1 MSNIDEKV
9 VDRIKKLE
17 REVERLRVKE
27 SPGAWLAYTPTFTAG
42 TGTFADTT
50 GSYGRYC
57 TIGKVMHISIYFKV
71 VDKGTASGVW
81 YFSLP
86 SGTTCSVS
94 SAGYGREILLTGKMQ
109 QLIILSSET
118 TVAVRNYDNTSSIKT
133 GHAFICNITLG
144 V

>member
-1 MSNIDEKV
+1 MNFDEKTV
-9 VDRIKKLE
+9 ERIKKLE

-27 SPGAWLAYTPTFTAG
+27 SPGAWQSWTPTFAAG

-50 GSYGRYC
+50 GSIGWYC
-57 TIGKVMHISIYFKV
+57 TIGKVMHISIYFNV

-86 SGTTCSVS
+86 SGFTCSVS
-94 SAGYGREILLTGKMQ
+94 SAGYGREILLTGKLQ
-109 QLIILSSET
+109 QLTILSSAT
-118 TVAVRNYDNTSSIKT
+118 TVAVRNYDNTSTIET